1 MFTCQVCGANDQD
14 ARTLKLS
21 CNYELSEIS
30 SKFQK
35 EPDGLWSIRT
45 CKDCR
50 GNFLA
55 ILQYWVEGN
64 LAESSSHP
72 DRNIPVHVHGRTVMM
87 NTKEWEA
94 HTARRGET
102 GRRPHRL
109 G

>member
-1 MFTCQVCGANDQD
+1 MFTCQVCGADDQD
-14 ARTLKLS
+14 AHTLTLS
-21 CNYELSEIS
+21 CLYNLSGIS
-30 SKFQK
+30 DKFRK
-35 EPDGLWSIRT
+35 EPDGSWSIRT

-64 LAESSSHP
+64 FAEVDSRP
-72 DRNIPVHVHGRTVMM
+72 DRNILVRVHGRTVMM
-87 NTKEWEA
+87 NTQEWEA
-94 HTARRGET
+94 HTARRGEA